1 MVPSSI
7 LFLNG
12 FIIVQGGRG
21 FDCIIIVQ
29 GGRGATMGD
38 CFKAG
43 EHQLCLPRVSLTYF
57 SSHCYLDS
65 SNKKFDMTM
74 LYGCWLC
81 YYECG
86 DKNEF
91 QDYQKFDL
99 PSFTSSTKV
108 RAMIFCVYIKLIDFA
123 IPTHWSNITNKLISL
138 SPPLQGDHRG
148 AHQGHPQGVSQH
160 DDDDGEK

>member
-1 MVPSSI
+1 
-7 LFLNG
+7 
-12 FIIVQGGRG
+12 
-21 FDCIIIVQ
+21 
-29 GGRGATMGD
+29 
-38 CFKAG
+38 
-43 EHQLCLPRVSLTYF
+43 
-57 SSHCYLDS
+57 
-65 SNKKFDMTM
+65 MTM

-108 RAMIFCVYIKLIDFA
+108 RAMIFCVNIKLIDFA

-138 SPPLQGDHRG
+138 SPPHQGDHRG

-160 DDDDGEK
+160 DDDDGEN

>member
-1 MVPSSI
+1 
-7 LFLNG
+7 
-12 FIIVQGGRG
+12 
-21 FDCIIIVQ
+21 
-29 GGRGATMGD
+29 MGD

-108 RAMIFCVYIKLIDFA
+108 RAMIFCVHIKLIDFA

>member
-12 FIIVQGGRG
+12 F
-21 FDCIIIVQ
+21 IIVQ

-57 SSHCYLDS
+57 SSHCHLDS

-86 DKNEF
+86 DKNDF

-108 RAMIFCVYIKLIDFA
+108 LSAINLCVYIKLIDFA
-123 IPTHWSNITNKLISL
+123 IPTHWSNITNKLLTYFSFT
-138 SPPLQGDHRG
+138 SPSR
-148 AHQGHPQGVSQH
+148 
-160 DDDDGEK
+160 

>member
-12 FIIVQGGRG
+12 F
-21 FDCIIIVQ
+21 IIVQ

-108 RAMIFCVYIKLIDFA
+108 RAMIFCVNIKLIDFA
-123 IPTHWSNITNKLISL
+123 IPTHWSNITNKFISL
-138 SPPLQGDHRG
+138 SPPHQGDHRG

-160 DDDDGEK
+160 DDDDGDN